1 MTGHPT
7 IGQATPADL
16 PAAYDVLRAAFTPY
30 TALIGRPPA
39 PLSADLAAAQSAGAL
54 WVTSGGIMACH
65 AQGDALEIDILAIA
79 PSHQGRG
86 LGAAFVAH
94 AETLARAKGLAALT
108 LHTNARME
116 AAQRLYLRAGFALVE
131 RRQDAGFDRV
141 FFRKA
146 LSPLS

>member
-1 MTGHPT
+1 MTGLVA
-7 IGQATPADL
+7 IRQAGPADL

-39 PLSADLAAAQSAGAL
+39 PLSADLAAAQRAGAL
-54 WVTSGGIMACH
+54 WVTPGGVMACH
-65 AQGDALEIDILAIA
+65 AQGDALEIAILAIA
-79 PSHQGRG
+79 PAHQGRG

-94 AETLARAKGLAALT
+94 AETLARAKGFSVLT

-116 AAQRLYLRAGFALVE
+116 AAQRLYLRAGFMLVE
-131 RRQDAGFDRV
+131 RRLDAGFDRV
-141 FFRKA
+141 FFRKR